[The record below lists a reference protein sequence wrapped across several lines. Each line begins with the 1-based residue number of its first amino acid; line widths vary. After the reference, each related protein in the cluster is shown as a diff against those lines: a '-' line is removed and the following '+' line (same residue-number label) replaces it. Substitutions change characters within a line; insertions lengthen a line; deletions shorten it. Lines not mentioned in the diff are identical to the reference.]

1 MRAFI
6 EQHHITSMALQ
17 VLVLLCAF
25 VLVFIITKQCG
36 RIYRNMEGLRQRN
49 AQARQAAISAIP
61 TVRTGECIEPFL
73 ARSVAPAWVNVLL
86 MILGVAAAFGLFV
99 NALLE
104 AV

>member
-6 EQHHITSMALQ
+6 EQHHITGMALQ
-17 VLVLLCAF
+17 VLVLLAGMF
-25 VLVFIITKQCG
+25 VLWIFIKQCG
-36 RIYRNMEGLRQRN
+36 KVYLNMEGLRQRN